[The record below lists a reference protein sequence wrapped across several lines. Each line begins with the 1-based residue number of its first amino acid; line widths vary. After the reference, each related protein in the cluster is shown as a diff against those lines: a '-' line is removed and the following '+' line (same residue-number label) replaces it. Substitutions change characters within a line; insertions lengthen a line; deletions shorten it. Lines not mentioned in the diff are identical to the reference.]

1 MIQRSRVVRVGC
13 LVLALSLG
21 YAIRA
26 AWAGGIPA
34 TKALSYV
41 GLVETA
47 TGPLTGMHNIQV
59 ALYDAVTA
67 GNLLCQTASTP
78 LTLTN
83 GRFSIQ
89 LPDSCTTAIG
99 ANANSWVDVLVDGSD
114 TGRTMVEAVPY
125 AVEANH
131 AVNADNPTGAL
142 ATTVAKMQSN
152 ISMLQTQVAALQAAP
167 APLTQVAIM
176 NISDSAAWASQC
188 FGTIPPANGGN
199 YDINDSCLLAT
210 TTTCTGMGYLG
221 GWLTGNDTGPVQIAC
236 IK

>member
-1 MIQRSRVVRVGC
+1 MIQRSRVVRVAC
-13 LVLALSLG
+13 LVVALSLG

-34 TKALSYV
+34 MNALSYV

-47 TGPLTGMHNIQV
+47 AGPLTGMHNIQV

-67 GNLLCQTASTP
+67 GNLLCQTSSTP
-78 LTLTN
+78 MTLTN

-99 ANANSWVDVLVDGSD
+99 ANANTWVDVLVDGSD
-114 TGRTMVEAVPY
+114 TGRTMIEAVPY

-131 AVNADNPTGAL
+131 AVNADNATGGL
-142 ATTVAKMQSN
+142 ATTVAQMQSK
-152 ISMLQTQVAALQAAP
+152 ISTLQTQVAALQAAP
-167 APLTQVAIM
+167 ALTEVT
-176 NISDSAAWASQC
+176 ISDISASAGFASQC
-188 FGTIPPANGGN
+188 FGTIPPANAGN
-199 YDINDSCLLAT
+199 YDINDSCLLAAT
-210 TTTCTGMGYLG
+210 STCIDMGYKG
-221 GWLTGNDTGPVQIAC
+221 GWLTGNDTSVVEIAC